1 MSDLL
6 GIGYSGLKAYSRALS
21 TIGDNIANAQTPGY
35 ARRRLEM
42 MEAVGG
48 GNSVFYRGNT
58 NPGGV
63 DIRGIDRSVD
73 GWLIEDSRITSGD
86 AERSATRLGWLSKT
100 EDALSDETN
109 GIKTGLTRLYT
120 TADQLTSDP
129 ANRTLRSA
137 VPAIGDDIASG
148 FRTAAGQL
156 DKMGEGIEGAA
167 ASEVDQFNA
176 DLTALEQI
184 NIGLRKSR
192 PGSTNEASLLDER
205 DRLLDK
211 ISSQAGVS
219 TTFDNNGA
227 VTLRA
232 AGSGDLLVGG
242 GVVNP
247 ITVTAAADGRLSY
260 SVGGTPLAIS
270 TGSLAGLAEGA
281 NHVADQRA
289 ALDTMATQFAAQ
301 LNAAHQAGTDANG
314 NPGQP
319 LFTGASAATLTVAP
333 LTPDQV
339 AAAECDGQQR
349 QYARARRD
357 ARSERSR
364 IALVGAPCF
373 AGADGGVGARAGCR
387 RCNARRRVGGRA
399 RFGERSRS
407 RQGSRRAV
415 AVPASL
421 CRRSAHDPG
430 RARNHANAAQLVVR
444 RPKP

>member
-86 AERSATRLGWLSKT
+86 AERSATRLGWLNKT

-129 ANRTLRSA
+129 ANRTLRSQFLQSA
-137 VPAIGDDIASG
+137 DDIASG

-156 DKMGEGIEGAA
+156 DRMGEGIEGAA
-167 ASEVDQFNA
+167 ASEVEQFNA

-211 ISSQAGVS
+211 LSSQAGVS

-247 ITVTAAADGRLSY
+247 VTVTAAADGRLSY
-260 SVGGTPLAIS
+260 SVGGAPLAIS

-289 ALDTMATQFAAQ
+289 ALDTMATQFATQ

-319 LFTGASAATLTVAP
+319 LFTGTTAATLTVAP
-333 LTPDQV
+333 LNPDQV
-339 AAAECDGQQR
+339 AAADATGSNGNMLALGAMRGANDPESRWSGHLASQAQTVAS
-349 QYARARRD
+349 ARAQDAAAATRADASAAARD
-357 ARSERSR
+357 SVSEVDLDKEAAELLRFQQAYAAAART
-364 IALVGAPCF
+364 IQV
-373 AGADGGVGARAGCR
+373 AR
-387 RCNARRRVGGRA
+387 
-399 RFGERSRS
+399 ETMQTLLS
-407 RQGSRRAV
+407 
-415 AVPASL
+415 SL
-421 CRRSAHDPG
+421 
-430 RARNHANAAQLVVR
+430 
-444 RPKP
+444 

>member
-63 DIRGIDRSVD
+63 DIRGINRSVD

-129 ANRTLRSA
+129 ANRTLRSQFLQSA
-137 VPAIGDDIASG
+137 DDIASG

-156 DKMGEGIEGAA
+156 DRMGDGIEGAA

-247 ITVTAAADGRLSY
+247 ISVTAAADGRLSY
-260 SVGGTPLAIS
+260 SVGGSPLAIS

-289 ALDTMATQFAAQ
+289 ALDTMATQFASQ

-319 LFTGASAATLTVAP
+319 LFTGTSAATLTAAT

-339 AAAECDGQQR
+339 AAANATGSNGNMLALGAMRGANDPESRWSGHLASQAQTVAS
-349 QYARARRD
+349 ARAQGAAAATRADASAAARD
-357 ARSERSR
+357 SVSEVDLDKEAAELLRFQQVYGAAART
-364 IALVGAPCF
+364 IQV
-373 AGADGGVGARAGCR
+373 AR
-387 RCNARRRVGGRA
+387 
-399 RFGERSRS
+399 ETMQTLLS
-407 RQGSRRAV
+407 
-415 AVPASL
+415 SL
-421 CRRSAHDPG
+421 
-430 RARNHANAAQLVVR
+430 
-444 RPKP
+444 

>member
-48 GNSVFYRGNT
+48 GNSIFYRGNT

-86 AERSATRLGWLSKT
+86 AERAATKLNWLGKA

-109 GIKTGLTRLYT
+109 GIKTALTKLYT
-120 TADQLTSDP
+120 TADQLTADP
-129 ANRTLRSA
+129 SNRTLRAQFLQA
-137 VPAIGDDIASG
+137 VDDVAAG

-176 DLTALEQI
+176 DLNALEAI
-184 NIGLRKSR
+184 NVGLRKAR

-211 ISSQAGVS
+211 LSSQAGVS
-219 TTFDNNGA
+219 ATFDNNGA

-247 ITVTAAADGRLSY
+247 ISVTAAPDGRLSY
-260 SVGGTPLAIS
+260 SVGGSPLAIS
-270 TGSLAGLAEGA
+270 TGALAGLAEGA

-289 ALDTMATQFAAQ
+289 ALDTMASDFANQ
-301 LNAAHQAGTDANG
+301 LSAAHQAGTDANG

-319 LFTGASAATLTVAP
+319 LFTGTSAATLTAAS

-339 AAAECDGQQR
+339 AAANASGSNGNMLALGAMRGANDPEARWSGHLATQAQSVAS
-349 QYARARRD
+349 ARAQDAAAATRADASAAARD
-357 ARSERSR
+357 GVSQVDLDTEAAELLRFQQAYSAAART
-364 IALVGAPCF
+364 IQV
-373 AGADGGVGARAGCR
+373 AR
-387 RCNARRRVGGRA
+387 
-399 RFGERSRS
+399 ETMQTLLS
-407 RQGSRRAV
+407 
-415 AVPASL
+415 SL
-421 CRRSAHDPG
+421 
-430 RARNHANAAQLVVR
+430 
-444 RPKP
+444 

>member
-86 AERSATRLGWLSKT
+86 ANRSATKLSWLDKV
-100 EDALSDETN
+100 EGALSDESN
-109 GIKTGLTRLYT
+109 GIKTGLTKLYT

-129 ANRTLRSA
+129 TNRTLRAQFLQSA
-137 VPAIGDDIASG
+137 DDIASG
-148 FRTAAGQL
+148 FRTAANQL

-176 DLTALEQI
+176 DLNALEQI
-184 NIGLRKSR
+184 NVGLRKSR

-211 ISSQAGVS
+211 LSSRAGVS
-219 TTFDNNGA
+219 PTFDNNGA

-232 AGSGDLLVGG
+232 SGSGDLLVGG

-247 ITVTAAADGRLSY
+247 ISVTAAPDGRLSY
-260 SVGGTPLAIS
+260 SVGGSPLAIS
-270 TGSLAGLAEGA
+270 TGALAGLAEGA

-289 ALDTMATQFAAQ
+289 SLDTMATDFANQ

-314 NPGQP
+314 NPGQA
-319 LFTGASAATLTVAP
+319 LFTGTSAATLTVAP

-339 AAAECDGQQR
+339 AAANASGSNGNMLALGAMRGANDPEARWSGHLATQAQAVSSSRAQDAAAATRADASAAARDGVSQVDLDTEAAELLRFQQA
-349 QYARARRD
+349 YAAAARTIQV
-357 ARSERSR
+357 ARETMQTLLS
-364 IALVGAPCF
+364 
-373 AGADGGVGARAGCR
+373 
-387 RCNARRRVGGRA
+387 
-399 RFGERSRS
+399 
-407 RQGSRRAV
+407 
-415 AVPASL
+415 SL
-421 CRRSAHDPG
+421 
-430 RARNHANAAQLVVR
+430 
-444 RPKP
+444 

>member
-1 MSDLL
+1 ML

-48 GNSVFYRGNT
+48 GNSIFYRGNT

-63 DIRGIDRSVD
+63 DIRGLDRSVD
-73 GWLIEDSRITSGD
+73 AWLIEDSRLTSGD
-86 AERSATRLGWLSKT
+86 AERAATKLDWLGKV
-100 EDALSDETN
+100 EGALSDETN
-109 GIKTGLTRLYT
+109 GIKTGLTNLYT

-129 ANRTLRSA
+129 SNRTLRAQFLQSA
-137 VPAIGDDIASG
+137 DDIASG
-148 FRTAAGQL
+148 FRTAANEL

-167 ASEVDQFNA
+167 ASEVDTFNA
-176 DLTALEQI
+176 NLGALEQI
-184 NIGLRKSR
+184 NIGLRKAR

-211 ISSQAGVS
+211 LSSQAGVS
-219 TTFDNNGA
+219 ATFDTNGA

-247 ITVTAAADGRLSY
+247 ISVTAAADGRLSY
-260 SVGGTPLAIS
+260 SVGGSPLAIS

-289 ALDTMATQFAAQ
+289 ALDTMATGFATQ
-301 LNAAHQAGTDANG
+301 LNAAHQAGIDADG

-319 LFTGASAATLTVAP
+319 LFTGTSAATLTAAT
-333 LTPDQV
+333 LAPDQV
-339 AAAECDGQQR
+339 AVADASGGNGNMLALGAMRGANDPEAHWSGHMASQAQTVASARAQDAAAATRADASAAARDGVSQVDLDKEAAELLRFQQA
-349 QYARARRD
+349 YSAAARTIQVARETMQTLL
-357 ARSERSR
+357 S
-364 IALVGAPCF
+364 
-373 AGADGGVGARAGCR
+373 
-387 RCNARRRVGGRA
+387 
-399 RFGERSRS
+399 
-407 RQGSRRAV
+407 
-415 AVPASL
+415 SL
-421 CRRSAHDPG
+421 
-430 RARNHANAAQLVVR
+430 
-444 RPKP
+444 

>member
-48 GNSVFYRGNT
+48 GNSIFYRGNT

-63 DIRGIDRSVD
+63 DIRGLDRSVD
-73 GWLIEDSRITSGD
+73 AWLIEDSRITSGD
-86 AERSATRLGWLSKT
+86 SGRAATKLSWLEKV
-100 EDALSDETN
+100 EGALSDETN
-109 GIKTGLTRLYT
+109 GIRTGLTSLYT

-129 ANRTLRSA
+129 SNRTLRAQFLQSA
-137 VPAIGDDIASG
+137 DDIASG
-148 FRTAAGQL
+148 FRTAANQL
-156 DKMGEGIEGAA
+156 DKLGEGIEGAA
-167 ASEVDQFNA
+167 ASEVDTFNA
-176 DLTALEQI
+176 NLDALEQI
-184 NIGLRKSR
+184 NIGLRKAR

-211 ISSQAGVS
+211 LSSQAGVS
-219 TTFDNNGA
+219 ASFDNNGA

-247 ITVTAAADGRLSY
+247 ISVTAAADGRLSY
-260 SVGGTPLAIS
+260 SIGGAPLAIS

-281 NHVADQRA
+281 NHVADERA
-289 ALDTMATQFAAQ
+289 ALDTMASDFAAQ
-301 LNAAHQAGTDANG
+301 INAAHQAGIDADG

-319 LFTGASAATLTVAP
+319 LFIGTSAATLTAAA

-339 AAAECDGQQR
+339 AVADASGSNGNMLAFGTMRGADDPEARWSSHMASQAQTVASARAQDAAAATRADAAAAARDGVSQVDLDTEAAELLRFQQA
-349 QYARARRD
+349 YSAAARTIQVARETMQTLL
-357 ARSERSR
+357 S
-364 IALVGAPCF
+364 
-373 AGADGGVGARAGCR
+373 
-387 RCNARRRVGGRA
+387 
-399 RFGERSRS
+399 
-407 RQGSRRAV
+407 
-415 AVPASL
+415 SL
-421 CRRSAHDPG
+421 
-430 RARNHANAAQLVVR
+430 
-444 RPKP
+444 

>member
-48 GNSVFYRGNT
+48 GNSIFYRGNT

-63 DIRGIDRSVD
+63 DIRGLDRSVD
-73 GWLIEDSRITSGD
+73 AWLIEDSRLTSGD
-86 AERSATRLGWLSKT
+86 AERAATKLDWLGKV
-100 EDALSDETN
+100 EGALSDETN
-109 GIKTGLTRLYT
+109 GIKTGLTNLYT

-129 ANRTLRSA
+129 SNRTLRAQFLQS
-137 VPAIGDDIASG
+137 VDDIASG
-148 FRTAAGQL
+148 FRTAANEL

-167 ASEVDQFNA
+167 ASEVDTFNA
-176 DLTALEQI
+176 NLGALEQI
-184 NIGLRKSR
+184 NIGLRKAR

-211 ISSQAGVS
+211 LSSQAGVS
-219 TTFDNNGA
+219 ASFDNNGA

-247 ITVTAAADGRLSY
+247 IAVTAAADGRLSY
-260 SVGGTPLAIS
+260 SVGGSPLAIS

-289 ALDTMATQFAAQ
+289 ALDTMASDFASQ
-301 LNAAHQAGTDANG
+301 LNAAHQAGIDANG

-319 LFTGASAATLTVAP
+319 LFTGTSAATLTAAT

-339 AAAECDGQQR
+339 AVADASGSNGNMLALGEMRGANDPEARWSGHMASQAQTVASARAQDAAAATRADASAAARDGVSQVDLDTEAAELLRFQQA
-349 QYARARRD
+349 YSAAARTIQVARETMQTLL
-357 ARSERSR
+357 S
-364 IALVGAPCF
+364 
-373 AGADGGVGARAGCR
+373 
-387 RCNARRRVGGRA
+387 
-399 RFGERSRS
+399 
-407 RQGSRRAV
+407 
-415 AVPASL
+415 SL
-421 CRRSAHDPG
+421 
-430 RARNHANAAQLVVR
+430 
-444 RPKP
+444 

>member
-48 GNSVFYRGNT
+48 GNSIFYRGNT

-73 GWLIEDSRITSGD
+73 KWLIEDSRITSGD
-86 AERSATRLGWLSKT
+86 AERSSTKLGWLDKV
-100 EDALSDETN
+100 EGALSDETN
-109 GIKTGLTRLYT
+109 GIKTGLTTLYT

-129 ANRTLRSA
+129 SNRTLRAQFLQS
-137 VPAIGDDIASG
+137 VDDIASG
-148 FRTAAGQL
+148 FRTAADQL
-156 DKMGEGIEGAA
+156 DKMGDGIEGAA

-184 NIGLRKSR
+184 NVGLRKSR

-211 ISSQAGVS
+211 LSSQAGVS
-219 TTFDNNGA
+219 ASFDNNGA

-232 AGSGDLLVGG
+232 SGSGDLLVGG

-247 ITVTAAADGRLSY
+247 IEVTAAADGRLSY
-260 SVGGTPLAIS
+260 SVGGSPLAIS

-281 NHVADQRA
+281 NHVADQRV
-289 ALDTMATQFAAQ
+289 ALDTMATDFANQ

-319 LFTGASAATLTVAP
+319 LFTGTSAATLTAAT
-333 LTPDQV
+333 LTPDEVAVADASGSNGNMLALGAMRGANDPEARWSGHLATQAQAVASSRAQDAAAATRADASAAARDGVSQVDLDTEAAELLRFQQAYSAAARTIQV
-339 AAAECDGQQR
+339 ARETMQTLL
-349 QYARARRD
+349 
-357 ARSERSR
+357 S
-364 IALVGAPCF
+364 
-373 AGADGGVGARAGCR
+373 
-387 RCNARRRVGGRA
+387 
-399 RFGERSRS
+399 
-407 RQGSRRAV
+407 
-415 AVPASL
+415 SL
-421 CRRSAHDPG
+421 
-430 RARNHANAAQLVVR
+430 
-444 RPKP
+444 

>member
-6 GIGYSGLKAYSRALS
+6 GIGYSGLKAYTRALS

-48 GNSVFYRGNT
+48 GNSIFYRGNT

-86 AERSATRLGWLSKT
+86 AQRSATKLSWLDKV
-100 EDALSDETN
+100 EGALSDETN

-120 TADQLTSDP
+120 TADQLTADP
-129 ANRTLRSA
+129 SNRTLRAQFLQS
-137 VPAIGDDIASG
+137 VDDIASG
-148 FRTAAGQL
+148 FRTAANQL
-156 DKMGEGIEGAA
+156 DKMGDGIEGAA
-167 ASEVDQFNA
+167 ASEVDTFNA
-176 DLTALEQI
+176 NLNALEQI
-184 NIGLRKSR
+184 NVGLRKAR
-192 PGSTNEASLLDER
+192 QGSTNEASLLDER

-211 ISSQAGVS
+211 LSSQAGVS
-219 TTFDNNGA
+219 ATFDNVGA

-247 ITVTAAADGRLSY
+247 ISVTAAPDGRLSY
-260 SVGGTPLAIS
+260 SVGGSPLAIS

-289 ALDTMATQFAAQ
+289 ALDTMATDFAGQ

-319 LFTGASAATLTVAP
+319 LFTGTSAATLTAAT

-339 AAAECDGQQR
+339 AVADASGSNGNMLALGAMRGANDPEARWSGHLATQAQAVSSARAQDAAAATRADASAAARDGVSQVDLDTEAAELLRFQQA
-349 QYARARRD
+349 YSAAARTIQVARETMQTLL
-357 ARSERSR
+357 S
-364 IALVGAPCF
+364 
-373 AGADGGVGARAGCR
+373 
-387 RCNARRRVGGRA
+387 
-399 RFGERSRS
+399 
-407 RQGSRRAV
+407 
-415 AVPASL
+415 SL
-421 CRRSAHDPG
+421 
-430 RARNHANAAQLVVR
+430 
-444 RPKP
+444 

>member
-6 GIGYSGLKAYSRALS
+6 GIGFSGLKAYSRALS

-48 GNSVFYRGNT
+48 GNSIFYRGNT

-73 GWLIEDSRITSGD
+73 GWLIEDSRVTSGG
-86 AERSATRLGWLSKT
+86 AERASTKLNWLDKV
-100 EDALSDETN
+100 EGALSDETN
-109 GIKTGLTRLYT
+109 GIKTALTKLYT
-120 TADQLTSDP
+120 TADQLTADP
-129 ANRTLRSA
+129 SNRTLRAQFLQA
-137 VPAIGDDIASG
+137 VDDVAAG

-167 ASEVDQFNA
+167 ASSVDQFNA
-176 DLTALEQI
+176 NLDALEQI
-184 NIGLRKSR
+184 NIGLRKAR

-211 ISSQAGVS
+211 LSSQAGVS
-219 TTFDNNGA
+219 PTFDNNGA

-232 AGSGDLLVGG
+232 SGSGDLLVGG

-247 ITVTAAADGRLSY
+247 ISVTAAPDGRLSY
-260 SVGGTPLAIS
+260 SVGGAPLAIS

-289 ALDTMATQFAAQ
+289 ALDTMATDFANQ

-333 LTPDQV
+333 LAPDQV
-339 AAAECDGQQR
+339 AAANASGSNGNMLALGAMRGANDPEARWSGHLATQAQAVSS
-349 QYARARRD
+349 ARAQDAAAATRADASAAARD
-357 ARSERSR
+357 GVSQVDLDTEAAELLRFQQAYSAASRTIQVARETMQTLLS
-364 IALVGAPCF
+364 
-373 AGADGGVGARAGCR
+373 
-387 RCNARRRVGGRA
+387 
-399 RFGERSRS
+399 
-407 RQGSRRAV
+407 
-415 AVPASL
+415 SL
-421 CRRSAHDPG
+421 
-430 RARNHANAAQLVVR
+430 
-444 RPKP
+444 